1 MNPEKSPF
9 NFAKAYAELEAI
21 VRGFE
26 SGKVDLDEGLK
37 QFERGLLL
45 AKQLKARLKE
55 VEQKVETIK
64 QKFDAETPDD
74 EPAA

>member
-1 MNPEKSPF
+1 MNPEKSPV

-26 SGKVDLDEGLK
+26 SGKVDLDDGLK

-45 AKQLKARLKE
+45 AKQLKARLRE

-64 QKFDAETPDD
+64 QKFDAETPDG